1 MKIKK
6 YTFYTVIFTTL
17 FLTISSCSSLSVG
30 FYADRALAD
39 VEYQINLGPRIP
51 GSDAHANFI
60 QWLSSELE
68 GNGWEVSLQTAERLG
83 HPLTNIIAERGSA
96 KPWIILGAHYNSRL
110 LADRSAKPEDQV
122 IPVPGANDG
131 ASGVAVLLE
140 LARSLPADLDKEV
153 WLVFFDLEDQ
163 GNILGWDWILG
174 SRAFVESLT
183 SYPDKVVI
191 IDMIGDAELD
201 IPIEASSDPELIREL
216 WDVAAQLDYQNYFLE
231 KRGGSILDDHTP
243 FLEAGIPAIDII
255 DFNYPYWHTI
265 ADTTDKVSANS
276 LKVIGDTL
284 YTWLTAK

>member
-6 YTFYTVIFTTL
+6 YSYFITFFSIL
-17 FLTISSCSSLSVG
+17 FLALSSCSSPSVS
-30 FYADRALAD
+30 FNADRALAD
-39 VEYQINLGPRIP
+39 VEYQINLGPRTP

-68 GNGWEVSLQTAERLG
+68 SNGWEVSLQTTERLG
-83 HPLTNIIAERGSA
+83 HPLTNIIAKRGSA
-96 KPWIILGAHYNSRL
+96 KPWIILGAHYDSRL

-122 IPVPGANDG
+122 VPVPGANDG

-163 GNILGWDWILG
+163 GNIQGWDWILG

-183 SYPDKVVI
+183 SCPDKVVI
-191 IDMIGDAELD
+191 VDMIGDAELD

-216 WDVAAQLDYQNYFLE
+216 WDVAAQLGYQNYFLE

-284 YTWLTAK
+284 YTWLTTK